1 MAAGVPCFPLVSLV
15 LPRRWLV
22 RFVAE
27 RSNEGDLFFFFFLS
41 QSMWLSVWTRTTSE
55 CKRIASVRATRQK
68 RGRRFCTSGLVGL
81 RHDRTQVVNRDVS
94 DLYA

>member
-27 RSNEGDLFFFFFLS
+27 RSNEGDFFFPS
-41 QSMWLSVWTRTTSE
+41 CQTVWLSVWTRATSE
-55 CKRIASVRATRQK
+55 CKGIASVRATRQK
-68 RGRRFCTSGLVGL
+68 RGCRFCTSCLVGL
-81 RHDRTQVVNRDVS
+81 RLDGTHK
-94 DLYA
+94 L

>member
-27 RSNEGDLFFFFFLS
+27 LSNEGDLLFFLS
-41 QSMWLSVWTRTTSE
+41 ELSV
-55 CKRIASVRATRQK
+55 C
-68 RGRRFCTSGLVGL
+68 
-81 RHDRTQVVNRDVS
+81 VVERVNES
-94 DLYA
+94 D

>member
-27 RSNEGDLFFFFFLS
+27 RSNEGDFFFSELS
-41 QSMWLSVWTRTTSE
+41 D
-55 CKRIASVRATRQK
+55 C
-68 RGRRFCTSGLVGL
+68 
-81 RHDRTQVVNRDVS
+81 VVERVDES
-94 DLYA
+94 D